1 MMDITLILQLV
12 KSKLGI
18 SSTVRD
24 TYLTAI
30 INGVV
35 KELEDEKGLVLDAA
49 NPYHLIFIVDYAT
62 WRYESKDKDGAM
74 PRHLQ
79 FRLHNLIIHVG
90 AKNLDVNSVVN
101 VDVLPTTPSQ
111 YTVYSLPDGTKQ
123 MYINNAWATVDLVN
137 GSWMVI
143 SWLMIMN

>member
-1 MMDITLILQLV
+1 MDVIVILQLV

-18 SSTVRD
+18 STMLRD

-35 KELEDEKGLVLDAA
+35 KELEDEKGLVLDGA
-49 NPYHLIFIVDYAT
+49 NSYHLLFVVDYAT

-79 FRLHNLIIHVG
+79 FRFHNLVIHVG
-90 AKNLDVNSVVN
+90 A
-101 VDVLPTTPSQ
+101 
-111 YTVYSLPDGTKQ
+111 GGG
-123 MYINNAWATVDLVN
+123 NA
-137 GSWMVI
+137 
-143 SWLMIMN
+143 